1 MQRNRIL
8 IAAGL
13 LLAAAVVFTV
23 ALSLANASRPVPTPT
38 VVPTPSAAPPTVT
51 TCLGGQVFLRDAGV
65 RQRLLDTYN
74 IQAEY
79 VAVGSFEMKD
89 ADLNGIDCIWPG
101 SRSAYEYFVA
111 NKPGVVRKHDVIFRT
126 YAMIFTRADLY
137 LDSLLKSGLVYE
149 KDGAYLMK
157 MYPVVTAMNARST
170 WAEIGLPEIAGGANI
185 RYSAPEKSS
194 GGLQHVFMLAN
205 YLVPGGEEGGLVIG
219 IEDLDPILP
228 QLVANWEMQPRQV
241 ESSPEWF
248 SAYVYESGSIPLAA
262 SSESLYLGWLNALP
276 PERRETDGDLIVGIY
291 PEWTV
296 STDHVLAGLTPGGD
310 RLVEIFQTD
319 AYLQQLGWDNY
330 GMRTAAGGIAARPGD
345 TDVTWLLAN
354 PLSVGEPKQDVFEVV
369 KAVIK

>member
-1 MQRNRIL
+1 MQRNRVL
-8 IAAGL
+8 LAVGL

-38 VVPTPSAAPPTVT
+38 IVPTATQEPATLT

-65 RQRLLDTYN
+65 KQHLLESYN

-89 ADLNGIDCIWPG
+89 ADLNDIDCIWPG

-111 NKPGVVRKHDVIFRT
+111 NRPGLVRKHDVIFRT
-126 YAMIFTRADLY
+126 YAVIFTRADLY
-137 LDSLLKSGLVYE
+137 LEALLRSGLVYE

-157 MYPVVTAMNARST
+157 MYPVLTAMNERRT
-170 WAEIGLPEIAGGANI
+170 WADIGLPEIAGRVNI

-205 YLVPGGEEGGLVIG
+205 YLVPGGEEGGLVIA
-219 IEDLDPILP
+219 IEDLGPILP

-248 SAYVYESGSIPLAA
+248 AAYVYESGSIPLAA

-276 PERRETDGDLIVGIY
+276 SARRETDGDLIVGIY

-296 STDHVLAGLTPGGD
+296 STDHVLAGLTPEGD

-319 AYLQQLGWDNY
+319 AYLQELGWDNY

-345 TDVTWLLAN
+345 TDVTWLMAN
-354 PLSVGEPKQDVFEVV
+354 PLSVGEPKQDVFEAV